1 MADEYIL
8 KSYDGGAETTTLTS
22 PFTVSGTTL
31 VVANGS
37 TFPDGSSGPFVVVV
51 DRGLATE
58 EKFLIDTTTG
68 TNGTTF
74 NIQQDAYDGTSASS
88 HAVGATVE
96 HCLDAYSL
104 EQANRY
110 VNLQSA
116 RGDLIAH
123 NNITTTKLAVGANNT
138 VLVAD
143 SAQSLG
149 LKYST
154 VGSASIADNAIIEA
168 KLADD
173 AVTKVKIADSA
184 VDAARLDTASAGT
197 TGQVLARNTS
207 ASSGIEWQTLVTAS
221 SMPSGSITMFGG
233 DGVTAPS
240 GWLYCRG
247 QAVSRTE
254 NAALFSAIST
264 TYGSGN
270 GTSTFNLPDLQS
282 KFPVG
287 KGSASWSNVIAEA
300 GGSANSVVVTHSHG
314 GVTQQGI
321 STANITIH
329 DTPGLTTNGNH
340 VTGYGAGGSTGTIGD
355 GTNTFPGAV
364 HDHVINPDGVSGTN
378 QNLPPYITL
387 NFIIKT

>member
-74 NIQQDAYDGTSASS
+74 NIQQAGYDGTSASS

-149 LKYST
+149 LKYSL
-154 VGSASIADNAIIEA
+154 VGENNIADDSITSA
-168 KLADD
+168 KLNSTLVQALQMP
-173 AVTKVKIADSA
+173 AGAITMYGA
-184 VDAARLDTASAGT
+184 ASAPTGYLLCDGT
-197 TGQVLARNTS
+197 
-207 ASSGIEWQTLVTAS
+207 
-221 SMPSGSITMFGG
+221 
-233 DGVTAPS
+233 
-240 GWLYCRG
+240 
-247 QAVSRTE
+247 AVSRVTY
-254 NAALFSAIST
+254 AALFTAIST
-264 TYGSGN
+264 TYGPGN
-270 GTSTFNLPDLQS
+270 GTTTFNLPNL
-282 KFPVG
+282 KGKVPVG
-287 KGSASWSNVIAEA
+287 LDSADATFDA
-300 GGSANSVVVTHSHG
+300 LGDTGGHKTHTLTSSEMPSHTHTQVAHSHG
-314 GVTQQGI
+314 GGSHSHTASTSTEAAGSHTHRVTDGI
-321 STANITIH
+321 VRPVLGSGTGALGYPPEVPVNLGTDTQSAGSHSHTASTSIGNSSITT
-329 DTPGLTTNGNH
+329 DSQTPVIN
-340 VTGYGAGGSTGTIGD
+340 STGG
-355 GTNTFPGAV
+355 GTAHN
-364 HDHVINPDGVSGTN
+364 
-378 QNLPPYITL
+378 NLQPYLTL